1 MKKIV
6 YVFAIAMMGFSA
18 QANHMSSELILDAYG
33 NTLITVGLDNQFY
46 NRPDYKYRITDVEP
60 GTHYLQVMTNSYNPY
75 YPNPYGQVIFSG
87 YVNIPV
93 RSKISA
99 KIDRF
104 GKYKVLNI
112 VPLCPAPV
120 VYNVPP
126 PCPPPAPYYMPMSNY
141 DFDNL
146 RQSIDSKSF
155 ESTRMEI
162 AKQVVSQRYVST
174 LQVKELMDLLTFES
188 SKLELAKFAFDK
200 TVDKENYFRVNDA
213 FTFESSIRELDDYIK
228 DKS

>member
-6 YVFAIAMMGFSA
+6 YMLAIAMVSFSA
-18 QANHMSSELILDAYG
+18 KGNHLSSELILDAYG

-46 NRPDYKYRITDVEP
+46 NRPDNRYRILDVEP

-75 YPNPYGQVIFSG
+75 YYGPYQQVIFSG
-87 YVNIPV
+87 YVNIPAQ
-93 RSKISA
+93 SKITA
-99 KIDRF
+99 RIDRY
-104 GKYKVLNI
+104 GRYKVLNV
-112 VPLCPAPV
+112 VPLCNAPV
-120 VYNVPP
+120 VYNNP
-126 PCPPPAPYYMPMSNY
+126 PCPAPVPYYAPMSGY

-162 AKQVVSQRYVST
+162 AKQVLSQRYVT
-174 LQVKELMDLLTFES
+174 TQQVKELMNLLTFES
-188 SKLELAKFAFDK
+188 SKLELAKFAFGR

-213 FTFESSIRELDDYIK
+213 FTFESTIHELDDYIRNK
-228 DKS
+228 G